1 MINRKGTVSGKQ
13 YDLVLHMC
21 RQEVVR
27 LVSKLDDI
35 TKWRSDSYDTVT
47 DQIVGL
53 DSTMRDIKDVAAL
66 HNDLSTHY
74 SFVEEDTNG

>member
-35 TKWRSDSYDTVT
+35 LKWLSDSYDTVN

-66 HNDLSTHY
+66 HKDLSTHF
-74 SFVEEDTNG
+74 SFIEEDTNG

>member
-1 MINRKGTVSGKQ
+1 MINRSGTVSGEQ

-66 HNDLSTHY
+66 HNDLSTHF
-74 SFVEEDTNG
+74 SFIKEDTNA

>member
-1 MINRKGTVSGKQ
+1 MINRSGTVSGEK

-53 DSTMRDIKDVAAL
+53 DSTMRDIKDVAEL
-66 HNDLSTHY
+66 HNDLSKHF
-74 SFVEEDTNG
+74 SFVEDNTNA

>member
-1 MINRKGTVSGKQ
+1 MINRSGTVSGEK
-13 YDLVLHMC
+13 YNLVLHMC

-53 DSTMRDIKDVAAL
+53 DSTMRDIKDVAEL
-66 HNDLSTHY
+66 HNHLSEHF
-74 SFVEEDTNG
+74 SFVEENANA

>member
-1 MINRKGTVSGKQ
+1 MINRSGTVSGEQ

-35 TKWRSDSYDTVT
+35 TKWRNDSYDTVT
-47 DQIVGL
+47 DQIIKL
-53 DSTMRDIKDVAAL
+53 DSTMRDIRDVAAL
-66 HNDLSTHY
+66 HNDLSKHF
-74 SFVEEDTNG
+74 SFVEENTNA

>member
-1 MINRKGTVSGKQ
+1 M
-13 YDLVLHMC
+13 
-21 RQEVVR
+21 
-27 LVSKLDDI
+27 VSKLDDI

-66 HNDLSTHY
+66 HNDLSKHF
-74 SFVEEDTNG
+74 SFVEDNTNA

>member
-35 TKWRSDSYDTVT
+35 LKWRNDSYDTVT

-66 HNDLSTHY
+66 HNDLSTHF
-74 SFVEEDTNG
+74 SFIEEDTNG